1 MPVSDELLEILCCP
15 VTRVALVRLRP
26 ERVQALNAAVA
37 AGRLRYV
44 DGALVE
50 KPLDEALATEDGRRA
65 YRVDDGIPVL
75 LPDLGIDIREE

>member
-15 VTRVALVRLRP
+15 ATRVPLVRLGP
-26 ERVQALNAAVA
+26 ERVEALNAALA
-37 AGRLRYV
+37 AGRLRHV

-50 KPLDEALATEDGRRA
+50 RPLDEALATKDGRRA